1 VVKDGAMTEEKKKLI
16 VSRVDHTL
24 LKATATWEQVDALCR
39 EAALYKTAS
48 VCIPP
53 SYVKRAA
60 DSYGKD
66 ITICTVIG
74 FPLGY
79 NTTEAKVFEAGEAIK
94 NGATEIDMVINL
106 GDVKNGAYDLVEKEL
121 EALREA
127 TKGHI
132 LKVIIETCYLDRDEK
147 IRLSQL
153 TTKSGA
159 DFIKTSTGFGTG
171 GATLEDLALL
181 RASIGKEV
189 RIKASGGMKTAGD
202 HEAFF
207 DAGADRLGSS
217 SAIKALYGV

>member
-1 VVKDGAMTEEKKKLI
+1 VTEEKKRQIL
-16 VSRVDHTL
+16 SRVDHTL
-24 LKATATWEQVDALCR
+24 LKATASWEQIDTLCR

-53 SYVKRAA
+53 CYVKRAA

-66 ITICTVIG
+66 MVICTVIG

-79 NTTEAKVFEAGEAIK
+79 NTTAAKVFEAGEAIK
-94 NGATEIDMVINL
+94 NGATEIDIVINI

-121 EALREA
+121 TALREA

-132 LKVIIETCYLDRDEK
+132 LKVILETCYLERDEK

-153 TTKSGA
+153 VTKSGA

-171 GATLEDLALL
+171 GATLEDVALL
-181 RASIGKEV
+181 RSAIGKEV
-189 RIKASGGMKTAGD
+189 RIKASGGMKTAQD

-217 SAIKALYGV
+217 SAIKALYGM

>member
-1 VVKDGAMTEEKKKLI
+1 MGDKAMTEEKKKQI

-24 LKATATWEQVDALCR
+24 LKATADWEQVDALCR

-60 DSYGKD
+60 DAYGKD
-66 ITICTVIG
+66 IAICTVIG

-79 NTTEAKVFEAGEAIK
+79 HTMATKVFEAREAIQ
-94 NGATEIDMVINL
+94 NGATEIDVVINL

-121 EALREA
+121 AALREA
-127 TKGHI
+127 ARGYI
-132 LKVIIETCYLDRDEK
+132 LKVIIETCCLEEDEK
-147 IRLSQL
+147 IRLSRL
-153 TTKSGA
+153 VTASGA

-181 RASIGKEV
+181 RAHIGREV
-189 RIKASGGMKTAGD
+189 RVKASGGIKTAQD
-202 HEAFF
+202 FEAFF
-207 DAGADRLGSS
+207 DAGADRLGAS
-217 SAIKALYGV
+217 SAINALYGT